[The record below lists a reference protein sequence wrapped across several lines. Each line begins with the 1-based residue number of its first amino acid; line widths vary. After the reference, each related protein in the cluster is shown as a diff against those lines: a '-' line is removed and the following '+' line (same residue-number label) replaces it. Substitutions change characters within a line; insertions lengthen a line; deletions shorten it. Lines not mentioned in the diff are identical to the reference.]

1 MGLSSTIV
9 FCFLQLFFICV
20 TTDGYSIGHIL
31 NNTME
36 EESNITSTKNEQPI
50 ITSQSS
56 IPVEDLS
63 TSIPIKVFKALLMD
77 NNTTTNNSSTS
88 EEESAEAENFLNEI
102 ISDEESTQSIL
113 STMANISSVNE
124 TKESTKLDVLT
135 TLPTTKTLLTNN
147 LPIINTTNLTKTLSI
162 ETTTEL
168 NNSSFIDPTNSIE
181 ENTITT
187 TALFPQTPEK
197 EYFENDT
204 ITTTEFLVD
213 SITLITSTMD
223 TINSFVDTKN
233 DSSLIVSSTEMVP
246 QFSLNNQSFSTPS
259 NTSVSSLTFNDSTT
273 ALNITSSPF
282 KKSLSITDCLTDVI
296 LIILV
301 VLFLIILLVL
311 CCRKPA
317 TPVIIVEE
325 EKTIIIKES
334 RYTSNPSDIEMGEE
348 NRPNN
353 FMAMRSTFVTT
364 SGSEDYDPTGLTNI
378 SEESET
384 SDSVGKKKEEKNGVE
399 VPETLQEQPSPSEFD
414 CFSSEVLNNKV
425 VSDGVYSDKGDE
437 FYAIAPNNMNKNI
450 TFQININKYREDSKS
465 LEGEKQV
472 YAKFE
477 KEPVPLKV
485 RSCENKTRKIFSHNC
500 FTSKED
506 INCNFLNQ
514 KKIETECTTTFT
526 MTCGID
532 YKQIEGKQYGLLTF
546 KIQRKEEKPCI
557 VQFSANEQNETIT
570 TNIQTSKSIYTS
582 SPSIPSSTVIVSSKP
597 TRKELS
603 FSDCLTDIILIVLVV
618 ILILLLPIILFLIF
632 YKPKPVK
639 VIGKEDETTIV
650 VEDGMTEGSIGMTGS

>member
-1 MGLSSTIV
+1 MGLSSTTV

-20 TTDGYSIGHIL
+20 TADGYSIGHIL

-50 ITSQSS
+50 IITSQSS
-56 IPVEDLS
+56 IPIEDLS

-77 NNTTTNNSSTS
+77 NNATTNNSSTS

-102 ISDEESTQSIL
+102 ISDEEFTQSIL
-113 STMANISSVNE
+113 STTANISSVNE
-124 TKESTKLDVLT
+124 TTESTKLDVLS
-135 TLPTTKTLLTNN
+135 TLPTTKTTKN
-147 LPIINTTNLTKTLSI
+147 LPIINTTTIPSIESTTSLPKSLSNENSSTSPPVQNEMTNSTSSMDLMNLTKTLSI

-168 NNSSFIDPTNSIE
+168 NNSLIEPTDITE

-187 TALFPQTPEK
+187 TIFISQTSEE

-213 SITLITSTMD
+213 STTIITSTMD
-223 TINSFVDTKN
+223 TVNSFVDTKN
-233 DSSLIVSSTEMVP
+233 DSYLIVSSTEMAP

-273 ALNITSSPF
+273 ALNVTSSPF

-301 VLFLIILLVL
+301 VLFVLFLIILLVL

-317 TPVIIVEE
+317 ASVIIVEE

-353 FMAMRSTFVTT
+353 FMALRSTFVTT

-384 SDSVGKKKEEKNGVE
+384 SDSVGKKKEGKSKKEVDEENDDDNNEVEQQIKSKDGVE
-399 VPETLQEQPSPSEFD
+399 VPETLQEQPSPSLYSFTKPAN
-414 CFSSEVLNNKV
+414 VAKANKP
-425 VSDGVYSDKGDE
+425 S
-437 FYAIAPNNMNKNI
+437 
-450 TFQININKYREDSKS
+450 
-465 LEGEKQV
+465 
-472 YAKFE
+472 
-477 KEPVPLKV
+477 
-485 RSCENKTRKIFSHNC
+485 
-500 FTSKED
+500 
-506 INCNFLNQ
+506 
-514 KKIETECTTTFT
+514 
-526 MTCGID
+526 
-532 YKQIEGKQYGLLTF
+532 
-546 KIQRKEEKPCI
+546 
-557 VQFSANEQNETIT
+557 
-570 TNIQTSKSIYTS
+570 SIY
-582 SPSIPSSTVIVSSKP
+582 
-597 TRKELS
+597 
-603 FSDCLTDIILIVLVV
+603 D
-618 ILILLLPIILFLIF
+618 
-632 YKPKPVK
+632 
-639 VIGKEDETTIV
+639 
-650 VEDGMTEGSIGMTGS
+650 